1 MHLQVNPGINHLAVE
16 LLILVVVPGGRQHLF
31 LTVVHL
37 LAYRR
42 QESVHIG
49 VHAVDARGSQ

>member
-1 MHLQVNPGINHLAVE
+1 MNLKVNSRINHLAVK
-16 LLILVVVPGGRQHLF
+16 LFILVVIPGGCQHLL

-49 VHAVDARGSQ
+49 VHAVDARGPQ